1 MNVKSVIID
10 LDGTLLNDDKKVGDK
25 DYQTLVNIGK
35 QNIVRIIA
43 TGRSLY
49 SFYQVL
55 NNDFPID
62 YLIFAAG
69 GGIMNF
75 KTKEIIKSYSIKKD
89 DVIKIVNKLDTL
101 KIDFQIRE
109 NIPNGH
115 SYSYKKYSNN
125 NPDFDRLNSL
135 YKSYAHELIDF
146 NSITSSSRIICI
158 HENDSLVNQIEKE
171 FSEFSI
177 IRATSPIDN
186 QSVWME
192 IYPKGVNKGTAAKY
206 LLNNLEIRLGNA
218 IGIGNDYNDIHFM
231 DIIENSFMV
240 NSAPGDL
247 KRKYSVTVSN
257 NDNPLTEVIKKF
269 SKIYFLTILCLF
281 LF

>member
-1 MNVKSVIID
+1 MKVKSIVVD
-10 LDGTLLNDDKKVGDK
+10 LDGTLLNDNKKVGDR
-25 DYQTLVNIGK
+25 DFETLQKLGMK
-35 QNIVRIIA
+35 GIVRIIA

-55 NNDFPID
+55 DNDFPID

-75 KTKEIIKSYSIKKD
+75 KTREIIKSYSIEKG
-89 DVIKIVNKLDTL
+89 DVIKIVNKLDAL

-109 NIPNGH
+109 DIPNGH
-115 SYSYKKYSNN
+115 SYVYKKYSNN

-135 YKSYAHELIDF
+135 YKSFANELIDF
-146 NSITSSSRIICI
+146 KIITSSSRIICI
-158 HENDSLVNQIEKE
+158 HKNDSLVNQIEKE
-171 FSEFSI
+171 FIGFSI

-192 IYPKGVNKGTAAKY
+192 IYPKGVNKGTAVKY
-206 LLNNLEIRLGNA
+206 LFEKLNLSLLNTA
-218 IGIGNDYNDIHFM
+218 GIGNDYNDIHFM
-231 DIIENSFMV
+231 DIIKNSFMV
-240 NSAPGDL
+240 NSAPNDL

-269 SKIYFLTILCLF
+269 S
-281 LF
+281 

>member
-25 DYQTLVNIGK
+25 DYKTLVNLGK

-55 NNDFPID
+55 NKDFPID

-75 KTKEIIKSYSIKKD
+75 KTKEIIKSYSIEKS
-89 DVIKIVNKLDTL
+89 DVIKIINKLDTL

-109 NIPNGH
+109 DIPNGH
-115 SYSYKKYSNN
+115 SYLYKRYSKN
-125 NPDFDRLNSL
+125 NPDFDRINSL
-135 YKSYAHELIDF
+135 YKTYAHELNDF
-146 NSITSSSRIICI
+146 KSITSSSRIICI
-158 HENDSLVNQIEKE
+158 HEDDSLVNQIEKE
-171 FSEFSI
+171 FSAFSI

-192 IYPKGVNKGTAAKY
+192 IYPKGVNKGTAVKY
-206 LLNNLEIRLGNA
+206 LIDKLNFNLSNA
-218 IGIGNDYNDIHFM
+218 VGIGNDYNDIHFM
-231 DIIENSFMV
+231 DILKNSFMV
-240 NSAPGDL
+240 NNAPDDL
-247 KRKYSVTVSN
+247 KRKYSVTVNN

-269 SKIYFLTILCLF
+269 S
-281 LF
+281 

>member
-1 MNVKSVIID
+1 MNVESVIID

-75 KTKEIIKSYSIKKD
+75 KTKEIIKSFSIKKD

-192 IYPKGVNKGTAAKY
+192 IYPKGVNKGTAVKY
-206 LLNNLEIRLGNA
+206 LFEKLNLSLLNT

-240 NSAPGDL
+240 NNTPNDL
-247 KRKYSVTVSN
+247 KEKYSVTVSN
-257 NDNPLTEVIKKF
+257 NKNPLTEVIKKF
-269 SKIYFLTILCLF
+269 S
-281 LF
+281 